1 MGPKPKWRKR
11 YEINLFTQTK
21 HSITSSLAT
30 FSIFNRKT
38 NRANLYF
45 IPLHATT
52 SRKRQLSAVP
62 KGRAATG
69 LGVTQDCRLNKYLQG
84 TSSADTSYSV
94 LSASVASVARR
105 VASRV
110 AHTRRAS
117 CKSPVWA
124 RRCRCDVTYKVAT
137 HRRAV
142 NAGRAYCLR
151 SRDEPFSRAPRRRR
165 RPVNRKGGG

>member
-69 LGVTQDCRLNKYLQG
+69 LGVTQDCLLNKYLQRNKLRRHKLFCVIG
-84 TSSADTSYSV
+84 ECRECR
-94 LSASVASVARR
+94 ASRR
-105 VASRV
+105 VASRTHTSRKLQV
-110 AHTRRAS
+110 AGVGSALSLWR
-117 CKSPVWA
+117 
-124 RRCRCDVTYKVAT
+124 
-137 HRRAV
+137 
-142 NAGRAYCLR
+142 NI
-151 SRDEPFSRAPRRRR
+151 
-165 RPVNRKGGG
+165 